1 MRTINGYTEE
11 IKSYDHNIGN
21 FVRVLVGVG
30 EMVDNAFVF
39 NNPQQFQ
46 TYIIF
51 DYMGQTNSMTGAVID
66 VPTLDYTNLLALGP
80 ITVDTLWTIIDII
93 RARV

>member
-1 MRTINGYTEE
+1 MRTVNGYIEE

-21 FVRVLVGVG
+21 YVRVLVGIG
-30 EMVDNAFVF
+30 EMVDNVFVF
-39 NNPQQFQ
+39 NDSQQYQ
-46 TYIIF
+46 TYIVVN
-51 DYMGQTNSMTGAVID
+51 DLGRTNSMTGEVTRP
-66 VPTLDYTNLLALGP
+66 PTLDYTNLLALGP